1 MKITFLF
8 INDANKK
15 IIVPTF
21 IAHFKGGSK
30 LKFIEKPLKKKRK
43 KMRLIPLTLYYCL
56 FLGISVNL
64 FKERNSF
71 AVLTFTFEKVG
82 HTLVGSCWL
91 LS

>member
-1 MKITFLF
+1 
-8 INDANKK
+8 
-15 IIVPTF
+15 
-21 IAHFKGGSK
+21 
-30 LKFIEKPLKKKRK
+30 
-43 KMRLIPLTLYYCL
+43 MRLIPLTLYYCL

-82 HTLVGSCWL
+82 RTLVGSCWL